1 MLNRS
6 KFKRSVHNHVSIRHC
21 VTDRV
26 VGVACHLSP
35 LFGRHNG
42 ASPLKRAG
50 RSVIGRRTGFPHAR
64 RPGSSPK
71 AAGATSEK
79 LMPPILPNLELSARL
94 YLERFR
100 AASELLLVPARG
112 WRNGGV
118 RYSEG
123 EDRGTRRN
131 GGGRWQER
139 RGERERDRSSRR
151 TIEFVTAVS
160 DGSSQQP
167 SALIFSQFPR
177 RPPRLNPVLRPFSF
191 ERFSY
196 DSLSSRLEIPSLL
209 LLLLSSPG
217 EEDRDE
223 GGHYVQLQEAF
234 SRSNSVAWRSFDH
247 DPEERLG
254 SIGNEAVIP
263 GGKFVSLPR
272 KRVHAFLSS
281 FLPSFF
287 PSLSDRHR
295 LCFLPPL
302 FSILFQQ
309 SVARPIGNTATP
321 GSFLLCS
328 PSMPSQRHARL
339 SRALSVPPLLKRG
352 GSDR

>member
-112 WRNGGV
+112 WRNGGGDIPKA
-118 RYSEG
+118 RIGGHG
-123 EDRGTRRN
+123 ETGVEDGRRD
-131 GGGRWQER
+131 E
-139 RGERERDRSSRR
+139 GERERDRSSRR

-209 LLLLSSPG
+209 LLSSPG
-217 EEDRDE
+217 
-223 GGHYVQLQEAF
+223 GGPGRGGAL
-234 SRSNSVAWRSFDH
+234 RPITRSFQQ
-247 DPEERLG
+247 
-254 SIGNEAVIP
+254 IKF
-263 GGKFVSLPR
+263 GG
-272 KRVHAFLSS
+272 
-281 FLPSFF
+281 
-287 PSLSDRHR
+287 
-295 LCFLPPL
+295 
-302 FSILFQQ
+302 
-309 SVARPIGNTATP
+309 VAE
-321 GSFLLCS
+321 F
-328 PSMPSQRHARL
+328 
-339 SRALSVPPLLKRG
+339 
-352 GSDR
+352 

>member
-139 RGERERDRSSRR
+139 RGGERERPVQPEDNRIRNSRLGRLVATALRSYFLPIPPAATPSQPRSS
-151 TIEFVTAVS
+151 
-160 DGSSQQP
+160 
-167 SALIFSQFPR
+167 ALF
-177 RPPRLNPVLRPFSF
+177 LRALFL
-191 ERFSY
+191 RF
-196 DSLSSRLEIPSLL
+196 
-209 LLLLSSPG
+209 
-217 EEDRDE
+217 
-223 GGHYVQLQEAF
+223 
-234 SRSNSVAWRSFDH
+234 
-247 DPEERLG
+247 
-254 SIGNEAVIP
+254 
-263 GGKFVSLPR
+263 
-272 KRVHAFLSS
+272 AFL
-281 FLPSFF
+281 PTGNPF
-287 PSLSDRHR
+287 PSPP
-295 LCFLPPL
+295 PPL
-302 FSILFQQ
+302 FSGRRTGARGDWTLRPITRSFQQ
-309 SVARPIGNTATP
+309 IKFGGVAE
-321 GSFLLCS
+321 F
-328 PSMPSQRHARL
+328 
-339 SRALSVPPLLKRG
+339 
-352 GSDR
+352 